1 MDPDI
6 QAAKRAAADSLHVSI
21 EEIRHIANA
30 TFGDLQDKTQTK
42 AREFSHADVSH
53 NAFTSYPVAQALATQ
68 HQAAY
73 SVFTETITGVQR
85 DLERFQTALLDSAKE
100 YENTDDAAATALA
113 AVDRTFDSSQALD
126 TQNAW
131 NAARHDQGSDLET
144 PESSEAG
151 PADGPADGP
160 AEAAPS
166 EAVPAVPNPSEP
178 VPTEDEG
185 RSFS

>member
-1 MDPDI
+1 MDPDAL
-6 QAAKRAAADSLHVSI
+6 AARRAAAADSLHVSI

-53 NAFTSYPVAQALATQ
+53 SAFTSYPVAQALATQ

-73 SVFTETITGVQR
+73 SVFNETITGVQR

-100 YENTDDAAATALA
+100 YENTDDAASTALA

-131 NAARHDQGSDLET
+131 DGARHDQGSDLET

-151 PADGPADGP
+151 PADGPTDTAP
-160 AEAAPS
+160 AEADPTTS
-166 EAVPAVPNPSEP
+166 PNATEP
-178 VPTEDEG
+178 VPTQDEG
-185 RSFS
+185 RSVS